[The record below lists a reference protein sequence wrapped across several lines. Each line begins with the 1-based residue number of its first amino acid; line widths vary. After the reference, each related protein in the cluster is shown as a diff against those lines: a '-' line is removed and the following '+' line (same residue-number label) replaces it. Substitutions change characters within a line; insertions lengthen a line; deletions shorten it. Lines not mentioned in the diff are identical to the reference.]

1 MVYNFTVNILEILT
15 RAHAVGTSPFS
26 PLLPRPGYKATAALV
41 LTQILLFTN
50 IEVETVKAV
59 LLRYGY
65 GL

>member
-15 RAHAVGTSPFS
+15 GAHAIGTSPFS
-26 PLLPRPGYKATAALV
+26 PLPWPGYKATAALV

-50 IEVETVKAV
+50 IEMETVKAV